1 MTTNEL
7 SEAGKAEMEA
17 GRAAKE
23 RSLREFAE
31 RTKGKPTPT
40 QEENDEAA
48 AGKSFVGIEHGL
60 SALAHLRTNPSA
72 SRASGGQAQT
82 GAVIDAETDHV
93 GLASSDPAPRAIRQA
108 ALTNARA
115 AE

>member
-1 MTTNEL
+1 MPPSLFKQENAAMTTNEL

-48 AGKSFVGIEHGL
+48 AGKSFVGIEHEADG
-60 SALAHLRTNPSA
+60 SDVEQQPSGMTNRQLENKPGGGYTTRQTQARPAVTPKPPSA
-72 SRASGGQAQT
+72 T
-82 GAVIDAETDHV
+82 
-93 GLASSDPAPRAIRQA
+93 
-108 ALTNARA
+108 
-115 AE
+115 